1 MERTVTKK
9 ICWAGFGLIVLAC
22 IAMFIASCGT
32 AEGVTMTV
40 REKLTVQQAPSRNKL
55 QPGGQCDLYR
65 VYYATNPTDLKTKPV
80 SQLSFVDG
88 INRPAPY
95 NQPDSIT
102 FDYTITTGRVYY
114 FKAVAGIRV
123 YVQQTADTTRA
134 DSTLTTVFSD
144 SLSNYA
150 TRTYPLVT
158 GDKPANV
165 TSVN

>member
-1 MERTVTKK
+1 MKPNTIRVIVAAILLLAA
-9 ICWAGFGLIVLAC
+9 ICVIMYVQG
-22 IAMFIASCGT
+22 CGT

-80 SQLSFVDG
+80 SQLSFVDA

-95 NQPDSIT
+95 NQPDSIL